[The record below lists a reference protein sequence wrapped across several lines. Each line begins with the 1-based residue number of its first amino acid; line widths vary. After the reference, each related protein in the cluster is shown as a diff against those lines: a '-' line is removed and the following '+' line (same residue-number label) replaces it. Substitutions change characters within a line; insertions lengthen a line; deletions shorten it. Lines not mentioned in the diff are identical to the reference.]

1 MRFSEQFGIVHVIAA
16 IDGAAGITGDS
27 INMAGVHHVCF
38 LCSFGALTGSSD
50 LTVKTGAS
58 AGTETTALT
67 FNYRWASEA
76 SGTATADVYG
86 AWATSAALEITD
98 GTYEDHLLIVE
109 VDATEMTAAEPWLTL
124 SIDSDATVI
133 LESVVAITYSR
144 DVGLTIPTQI
154 T

>member
-1 MRFSEQFGIVHVIAA
+1 MRFSEEFGIVHVFGA
-16 IDGAAGITGDS
+16 IDGASGVTGDS
-27 INMAGVHHVCF
+27 INMRDVHHVCF
-38 LCSFGALTGSSD
+38 LVSFGALTGSSD

-109 VDATEMTAAEPWLTL
+109 VDATEMTADEPWLTL
-124 SIDSDATVI
+124 SVDSDATVI
-133 LESVVAITYSR
+133 LESCVAITSKR
-144 DVGLTIPTQI
+144 HTGLTQPTSI